1 MLAAQQEHC
10 RPVVGAFGLSSGI
23 IADVTFYDEQDCS
36 SAGEQLERLQPHLIL
51 SSRMTTTAETIRC
64 RNHDERER
72 MVLEAFDLCFCSTKK
87 ECALLL
93 ESRASRRLNAG
104 QLPVFSTNKDS
115 EGASATRT
123 GTGTAHSTG
132 TDFDTDT
139 DTQTLSDAHSV
150 RTETRAQHKVLGAF
164 KLTGFFVCQLSSSSS
179 SSSSACDLI
188 T

>member
-36 SAGEQLERLQPHLIL
+36 SAGEQLERLRPHLIL
-51 SSRMTTTAETIRC
+51 ASRMTTTAETIRC

-72 MVLEAFDLCFCSTKK
+72 MVLEAFDLCFCSTKM

-104 QLPVFSTNKDS
+104 RLPVLPQKRTPRGIGHPHGHRYST
-115 EGASATRT
+115 
-123 GTGTAHSTG
+123 
-132 TDFDTDT
+132 
-139 DTQTLSDAHSV
+139 
-150 RTETRAQHKVLGAF
+150 QHRHRL
-164 KLTGFFVCQLSSSSS
+164 
-179 SSSSACDLI
+179 
-188 T
+188 